1 LFESFE
7 DTLCERKKKY
17 SVILIIFLVKYLKRE
32 PKMEVKDSNR
42 DCSKQ
47 EKQEHKR
54 RERRGILI
62 RQGRKRTIWQGKL
75 CFPTWTAGFG
85 WYR

>member
-1 LFESFE
+1 
-7 DTLCERKKKY
+7 
-17 SVILIIFLVKYLKRE
+17 
-32 PKMEVKDSNR
+32 MEVKDSNR

-75 CFPTWTAGFG
+75 YFPTWTAGFG

>member
-1 LFESFE
+1 MHL
-7 DTLCERKKKY
+7 
-17 SVILIIFLVKYLKRE
+17 VILIIFLVKYPEKRS
-32 PKMEVKDSNR
+32 KMEVKDSNR

-54 RERRGILI
+54 REIRGTLM

-85 WYR
+85 